1 MPGALLRAS
10 CALVL
15 TCVALSSGGV
25 GAADRLSDAPEHPH
39 DPTVA
44 FKTADSYEAALS
56 VWKTPEDVSAW
67 IAGNFAYDMARA
79 MRLSETERAAS
90 GGLAIHA
97 PAELF
102 ASRSGVCVDLSR
114 FGVAALRSI
123 APETAPRYLM
133 IEFDPARI
141 AGNVLRRHWVVT
153 FTRDGRTYVF
163 ADSKRPGHIAGPYA
177 DAGEFVREYEQ
188 YRGRRIVAFRELDSY
203 QKQRRARAPR
213 TETATR
219 P

>member
-1 MPGALLRAS
+1 M
-10 CALVL
+10 
-15 TCVALSSGGV
+15 
-25 GAADRLSDAPEHPH
+25 GAADRLSDAPEHPR

-90 GGLAIHA
+90 GGLAIHT

-102 ASRSGVCVDLSR
+102 ASKSGVCVDLSR
-114 FGVAALRSI
+114 FGVEALRSI

-141 AGNVLRRHWVVT
+141 ASNVLRRHWVVT
-153 FTRDGRTYVF
+153 FTRDGPDLRLRRLE
-163 ADSKRPGHIAGPYA
+163 AAGPHR
-177 DAGEFVREYEQ
+177 GPVRR
-188 YRGRRIVAFRELDSY
+188 RGRVRPRVRAVPGPADRRVPGAGFLPEAAAGA
-203 QKQRRARAPR
+203 RRADRDRDPSLTSRVRSAAVPSR
-213 TETATR
+213 LR
-219 P
+219 